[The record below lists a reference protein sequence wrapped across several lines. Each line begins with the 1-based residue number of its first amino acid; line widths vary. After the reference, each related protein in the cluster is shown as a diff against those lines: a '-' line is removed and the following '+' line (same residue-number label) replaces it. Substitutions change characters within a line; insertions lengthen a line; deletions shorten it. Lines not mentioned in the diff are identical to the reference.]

1 MKYNLKTINDN
12 AKRRKIRPKIVKQFS
27 QFVQFHCELI
37 QLSFFI
43 QKYFRSL
50 MIKHNAKSN
59 VRCFLPFLF
68 QFQVDSWLFEL
79 IEDDFHNYFY
89 IWNCCHLWDDAI
101 VKHENGWVFRTVC
114 LRVECDSKMFLIRVA
129 GNIGGVITFY
139 QSVLGAFIHFCGVRI
154 WWTIEWIIRR
164 GELCVWPVPVVF
176 VPMQSTTN
184 ASNFDIFC
192 SKTRWISSV
201 WEHFMWPNYTQKCDQ
216 YSIYL
221 LCDNSTDSKLKIEL
235 DTVYRLKV

>member
-1 MKYNLKTINDN
+1 MNNPAKYVIGVCIQYMFLMNVMIICKCLGIFGLGTCSMLFPLTKDMKYNLKTINDN

-50 MIKHNAKSN
+50 MIKHNAISN

-68 QFQVDSWLFEL
+68 QFQVDSWLFGL

-101 VKHENGWVFRTVC
+101 VKHENGWVFRIVC

-139 QSVLGAFIHFCGVRI
+139 
-154 WWTIEWIIRR
+154 
-164 GELCVWPVPVVF
+164 
-176 VPMQSTTN
+176 
-184 ASNFDIFC
+184 
-192 SKTRWISSV
+192 
-201 WEHFMWPNYTQKCDQ
+201 
-216 YSIYL
+216 
-221 LCDNSTDSKLKIEL
+221 
-235 DTVYRLKV
+235 